1 MKEND
6 GLFMP
11 GFLFHDEPYRQGLS
25 LTAKAVYACLL
36 DFLEAAGEAD
46 GDGSRKTGKL
56 FYMGVLLMEKKNALL
71 VTAEEAAKFS
81 DFTFLDAIYMCF
93 DVRKEMIK
101 RMNKSLPCDGLIFNA
116 IFTAGV
122 IQGKR
127 EERQRRKRAAT
138 KRP

>member
-1 MKEND
+1 MACRK
-6 GLFMP
+6 
-11 GFLFHDEPYRQGLS
+11 
-25 LTAKAVYACLL
+25 VYV
-36 DFLEAAGEAD
+36 LEKIMN

-81 DFTFLDAIYMCF
+81 NFTFLDAIYMCF

>member
-1 MKEND
+1 MN
-6 GLFMP
+6 
-11 GFLFHDEPYRQGLS
+11 
-25 LTAKAVYACLL
+25 
-36 DFLEAAGEAD
+36 

-122 IQGKR
+122 IQGETGR
-127 EERQRRKRAAT
+127 TAAAET
-138 KRP
+138 CRDETALNEFRSVQFSRSMLSVSLAA